1 MFPTLFPAD
10 VAFVWSEGLGSAPA
24 LLPQERAVLGK
35 AASGRRV
42 KDFTLGRQ
50 CAREALAR
58 LAGHPPGTGATPVL
72 RAAGRA
78 PSWPAGVVGAI
89 THTGGRAAAAVAAEA
104 GYLGIGL
111 DLERLRR
118 GSPRLARRILRPAEQ
133 ETANALGDAERDG
146 WVTAIFSAKESIF
159 KALNPATGVFL
170 GFQDASVELESP
182 PETGIGVFRWRLHRA
197 CGAKLPEGFTGEGR
211 LACRGGHGLTAVWVK
226 QP

>member
-1 MFPTLFPAD
+1 MFHSLFPAD
-10 VAFVWSEGLGSAPA
+10 VAFVWSEALGSTPA
-24 LLPQERAVLGK
+24 LLPQERALLGK

-42 KDFTLGRQ
+42 KDFTLGRH

-58 LAGHPPGTGATPVL
+58 LAGDPPGAGATPVL

-78 PSWPAGVVGAI
+78 PLWPAGVVGTI

-118 GSPRLARRILRPAEQ
+118 GSPRLARRILRPTER
-133 ETANALGDAERDG
+133 ETVHALRDAERDG

-170 GFQDASVELESP
+170 GFQDAAVELESL
-182 PETGIGVFRWRLHRA
+182 PETGIGAFRWRLHRA

-211 LACRGGHGLTAVWVK
+211 LARRGGHVLTAVWVK